1 MPPLQFFSSL
11 TNFYKYTFPL
21 LLIVSF
27 DDDDDMKS
35 SKRHGALL
43 SYIFAYLN
51 L

>member
-27 DDDDDMKS
+27 DDDDMKS